1 MKVIAI
7 RKQHKAN
14 PFKAKTLGVKECLAV
29 SPEDDGM
36 CVCVCVCVCACWRV
50 DDHLDGTLQ
59 FFIIRQMPP
68 AAQVR
73 TRPKRMLSES
83 NEPVQAHLMHTH
95 SQSSVPKAGQPHTH
109 APGPPLAPKLHL
121 LD

>member
-1 MKVIAI
+1 MWFLASSI
-7 RKQHKAN
+7 KQTLLKAEM
-14 PFKAKTLGVKECLAV
+14 LGVKECLAV
-29 SPEDDGM
+29 SLEDDG
-36 CVCVCVCVCACWRV
+36 VCVCVLGV

-73 TRPKRMLSES
+73 TRPKHMLSES

-95 SQSSVPKAGQPHTH
+95 SQSSVPKAGPAARHTH
-109 APGPPLAPKLHL
+109 MHLALH
-121 LD
+121 

>member
-1 MKVIAI
+1 M
-7 RKQHKAN
+7 
-14 PFKAKTLGVKECLAV
+14 LGVKECLAV

-36 CVCVCVCVCACWRV
+36 CVRACWGV

-95 SQSSVPKAGQPHTH
+95 AHTLSEQRPQGRPATH
-109 APGPPLAPKLHL
+109 TCTWPSIST
-121 LD
+121 

>member
-1 MKVIAI
+1 M
-7 RKQHKAN
+7 
-14 PFKAKTLGVKECLAV
+14 G
-29 SPEDDGM
+29 
-36 CVCVCVCVCACWRV
+36 CVCVN
-50 DDHLDGTLQ
+50 DHLDGTLQ

-73 TRPKRMLSES
+73 SRPKHMLSES

-95 SQSSVPKAGQPHTH
+95 TLKSSVPKASPPHTH

-121 LD
+121 LDFIYEMRT